1 MSEFNL
7 DVPIV
12 QALIAD
18 SQSCCVAECATA
30 WLTTYHTAQARGA
43 EDASALLEAAAAWDR
58 TAAEWR
64 PHTADGQE
72 ASAP

>member
-18 SQSCCVAECATA
+18 VQSCSVVECATA
-30 WLTTYHTAQARGA
+30 WLTTYHAAKTRGA

-64 PHTADGQE
+64 AHTADGQQ